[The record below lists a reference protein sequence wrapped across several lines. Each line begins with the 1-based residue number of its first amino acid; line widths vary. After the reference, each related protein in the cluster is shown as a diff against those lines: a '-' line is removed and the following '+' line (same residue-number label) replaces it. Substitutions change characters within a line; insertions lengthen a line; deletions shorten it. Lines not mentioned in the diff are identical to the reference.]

1 MSRFASLGTVS
12 FGTRVLVLTEALPVA
27 KEDAPLAV
35 KIPEPSEDRAISSK
49 VGIIAVVGF
58 AIGVLWPR
66 LLNVKVGPTPPD
78 GESRVVAANSG
89 PSASA
94 STSAAPASSGPD
106 PSELG
111 AEPPK
116 VTNKETVVVGPG
128 QIVSCVNKKKEN
140 VGDCGPFNFDKYVT
154 DRLAAVGDCA
164 FAIGQKGDWSVSL
177 NVNFDDKKP
186 SITVSEG
193 KIKSTFGTM
202 ASRGLLKCT
211 QDELKTIELDKIPHT
226 HTTYRVEY
234 KMSFYPP
241 GTSPEDDK
249 QATDTDGDDKADVAK
264 ATVVAAKAIVRDKP
278 DREKSKVLAKLPQ
291 GTHVKILSQDKD
303 WYEIESGKTKGWVHR
318 QAIGK

>member
-1 MSRFASLGTVS
+1 M
-12 FGTRVLVLTEALPVA
+12 A

-49 VGIIAVVGF
+49 VGIIAIVGF

-78 GESRVVAANSG
+78 NESRVVAAASG
-89 PSASA
+89 AAPSASA
-94 STSAAPASSGPD
+94 SGAPASSGPD
-106 PSELG
+106 LSDLG

-116 VTNKETVVVGPG
+116 VTNKETVIVAPG
-128 QIVSCVNKKKEN
+128 QIVGCVNKKKDN
-140 VGDCGPFNFDKYVT
+140 VSDCGPFNFDKYVS
-154 DRLAAVGDCA
+154 DKLAAVGDCA

-177 NVNFDDKKP
+177 NVNFDEKKP

-193 KIKSTFGTM
+193 KTKSTFGTM
-202 ASRGLLKCT
+202 ATRGLLKCT
-211 QDELKTIELDKIPHT
+211 QDELKTVELDKIPHT
-226 HTTYRVEY
+226 HMTYRVEY

-249 QATDTDGDDKADVAK
+249 ATADPTGEDGAAAK

-278 DREKSKVLAKLPQ
+278 DREKSKVLTKLPQ

>member
-1 MSRFASLGTVS
+1 M
-12 FGTRVLVLTEALPVA
+12 A

-49 VGIIAVVGF
+49 VGIIAIVGF

-78 GESRVVAANSG
+78 NESRVVAASSG
-89 PSASA
+89 PAPSASA
-94 STSAAPASSGPD
+94 SVEPASSGPD
-106 PSELG
+106 MTDLG

-116 VTNKETVVVGPG
+116 VTNKETVIVAPGQVVG
-128 QIVSCVNKKKEN
+128 CVNKKKDN
-140 VGDCGPFNFDKYVT
+140 VSDCGPFNFDKYVS
-154 DRLAAVGDCA
+154 DKLAAVGDCA

-177 NVNFDDKKP
+177 NVNFDEKKP

-193 KIKSTFGTM
+193 KTKSTFGTM
-202 ASRGLLKCT
+202 ATRGLLKCT
-211 QDELKTIELDKIPHT
+211 QDELKTVELDKIPHT
-226 HTTYRVEY
+226 HMTYRVEY

-241 GTSPEDDK
+241 GTSPE
-249 QATDTDGDDKADVAK
+249 TDKAGGDTGADDETEVAR

-278 DREKSKVLAKLPQ
+278 DREKSKVLTKLPQ
-291 GTHVKILSQDKD
+291 GTHVKILNQDKD